1 MKRKI
6 ALKELIVT
14 SFVTGKELKG
24 GVQGVTRFS
33 GCQGAHC
40 ENPSD
45 SFCIC
50 DKRIPSFNP
59 F

>member
-50 DKRIPSFNP
+50 D
-59 F
+59 